1 VKEESLLALIFLIY
15 PAEDFRR
22 RSLLFLS
29 AAPGTLKRFWV
40 AVADEKHITFNA
52 VPHD

>member
-1 VKEESLLALIFLIY
+1 MKEESLLALIFLIY

-22 RSLLFLS
+22 RRLFLS

-40 AVADEKHITFNA
+40 AVADEKQITFNA
-52 VPHD
+52 VPFD